1 MANFVFKKVETTNMK
16 IAGYINTDKMT
27 IEVDGDEKDISTL
40 LSAFNGGCVEINVKV
55 KNEEE
60 LDEPVPISEQGGV

>member
-1 MANFVFKKVETTNMK
+1 MANFVFKRTETTNMK
-16 IAGYINTDKMT
+16 VAGFIDTDKMN
-27 IEVDGDEKDISTL
+27 IDVDGEVKDLKTL

-60 LDEPVPISEQGGV
+60 LDEPTSTN

>member
-16 IAGYINTDKMT
+16 ISGYINTDKMT

-40 LSAFNGGCVEINVKV
+40 LSAFNGGCVEVNVKV

-60 LDEPVPISEQGGV
+60 LDEPVPISE